1 MSELISRR
9 KDIKWGTNAIK
20 GSGNP
25 NFNGGKYLDE
35 KGYVRV
41 RMPEHPASVRGY
53 VYEHRLVMED
63 YLNRYL
69 ESWETVH
76 HINEVKVDNRVDNLF
91 LTTFPEHSAIHR
103 AGKNVS
109 LERRAKLRKNIREKR
124 KIQGA
129 RTRDRQGKFT
139 KEENPEDS
147 ICNPE
152 EG

>member
-1 MSELISRR
+1 MSRLISRR

-63 YLNRYL
+63 FLGRYL
-69 ESWETVH
+69 ESWETIH
-76 HINEVKVDNRVDNLF
+76 HINEVKIDNRVDNLF
-91 LTTFPEHSAIHR
+91 LTTFPEHSIIHR
-103 AGKNVS
+103 SGKNVS
-109 LERRAKLRKNIREKR
+109 LERKAKLRNQIRERRKNEGPRKR
-124 KIQGA
+124 DA
-129 RTRDRQGKFT
+129 RGQFI
-139 KEENPEDS
+139 KEEKTGES
-147 ICNPE
+147 ICNSDAE
-152 EG
+152 